1 MRISLTVEKVKTLID
16 CTYQD
21 ETFLLDGQAVVL
33 YLDAGSVQVWTDHPY
48 TFASWE
54 DFLEAPVFFGQRLR
68 EVVDR
73 LIYTP

>member
-1 MRISLTVEKVKTLID
+1 MQTSLTVEKVRKLID

-21 ETFLLDGQAVVL
+21 ETFLLDGQTVVL
-33 YLDAGSVQVWTDHPY
+33 YLDAGSVQVSTAQPY
-48 TFASWE
+48 TFDNWE
-54 DFLEAPVFFGQRLR
+54 TFLDAPVFFGQRLN

>member
-1 MRISLTVEKVKTLID
+1 MQTSLTVDKIRKLID

-21 ETFLLDGQAVVL
+21 EIFLLDGQTVVL
-33 YLDAGSVQVWTDHPY
+33 YLDAGSVQVWTDQPY
-48 TFASWE
+48 TFNNWE
-54 DFLEAPVFFGQRLR
+54 TFLDAPVFFGQRLS